1 MKELKIGQEEWSTYN
16 RNNIHLEGNAIV
28 REGTILLGLNG
39 EIHIGENT
47 VITQHCHID
56 GPTTIGKGCIIGP
69 HTVMVTHDHD
79 YDNTSGMIHN
89 SPGPVKPIK
98 IGNNC
103 YIGAGVTIIQG
114 VTIGESSVIGAGSL
128 VTRDIPS
135 GVVAYGN
142 PCRVK
147 RKRGERDDQSATD

>member
-1 MKELKIGQEEWSTYN
+1 MKELKINNEEWATYN
-16 RNNIHLEGNAIV
+16 RSNIHLVGNAMV

-39 EIHIGENT
+39 EVHVGENT

-69 HTVMVTHDHD
+69 HTIMVTHDHD
-79 YDNTSGMIHN
+79 YDSLDTPIYN
-89 SPGPVKPIK
+89 SPGPVKPIV
-98 IGNNC
+98 IGDNC

-114 VTIGESSVIGAGSL
+114 VTIGDGSVIGAGSV
-128 VTRDIPS
+128 VTRDIPK

-142 PCRVK
+142 PCIVR
-147 RKRGERDDQSATD
+147 RKRGEKK